1 MTSEQATDLYSSW
14 VIEQPHL
21 MLRLDEL
28 AGKDLACPCPLPEP
42 GEIDWCHAAHTL
54 IPLANGALDA

>member
-1 MTSEQATDLYSSW
+1 VAETREPGRNDVDQVVQALK
-14 VIEQPHL
+14 
-21 MLRLDEL
+21 
-28 AGKDLACPCPLPEP
+28 GKDLACPCPLPEP